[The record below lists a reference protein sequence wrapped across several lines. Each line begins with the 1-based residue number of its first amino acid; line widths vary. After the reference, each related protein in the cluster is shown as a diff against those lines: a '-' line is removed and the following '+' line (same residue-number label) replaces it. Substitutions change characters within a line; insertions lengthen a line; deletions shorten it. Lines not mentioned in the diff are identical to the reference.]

1 MYILQSHNVSRTVM
15 ILMSKGTE
23 TLQSEKYNGWRAF
36 CG

>member
-1 MYILQSHNVSRTVM
+1 MYILQPHNVSRTVM

-23 TLQSEKYNGWRAF
+23 TLQSEKYNGWGAF